1 MTFGEKIKTLRIE
14 KQLTQQDLAKA
25 LGINSRM
32 ITLYENGISYPRT
45 REAYQKIAA
54 FFGVDVN
61 YLLTENDNFLVTASE
76 QYGGRGRKQAQDL
89 LNGMSTLFAGGSL
102 SEVDKDAVMKAMQE
116 IYWDSKARNVEKYT
130 PKKYKIPDADQ

>member
-1 MTFGEKIKTLRIE
+1 
-14 KQLTQQDLAKA
+14 
-25 LGINSRM
+25 M
-32 ITLYENGISYPRT
+32 ITRYENGISYPRT